1 MPTREKTALP
11 RVSRTIEEVRASVFG
26 YVESV
31 QDALAAKGFL
41 PARLNLNK
49 GVVRG
54 LLEIFCWGYWQIYSL
69 LQRLLLQ
76 VAPAYAT
83 GEWLDLHADG
93 VNLTRR
99 AATKAQG
106 KVRFIRAAL
115 SSREANINI
124 PAGRIVRTLPDG
136 AGRIYRYSTLAAA
149 VLPAGADFVDVL
161 VEAEDYGAAAN
172 ASAGQICELVTPV
185 AGVSG
190 VTNPAGWLESEGA
203 NEESDAQLQ
212 ERIALQW
219 QANNGCTKHAY
230 KAWAL
235 SVPGVT
241 SVSILDR
248 HPRGQG
254 TVDVVV
260 RGADVLPTA
269 ALLDKV
275 RAAIAPHTPINDDWL
290 VKSPVPVAALIDG
303 EIEYVSGDP
312 EAIKVQA
319 ENRLRAL
326 FAETSPLEGV
336 AALQIG
342 QDLTWDLLTHTV
354 MAIDGV
360 KRVTWKAPAA
370 DLLVVPDDGVARL
383 ESLNLRTVA
392 AQEA

>member
-1 MPTREKTALP
+1 MQAREKTALP
-11 RVSRTIEEVRASVFG
+11 RVSRTIEEIRASVFG
-26 YVESV
+26 HVESV

-41 PARLNLNK
+41 PFRLNLNK

-54 LLEIFCWGYWQIYSL
+54 FIEIVCWGLWQLYTLLEKL
-69 LQRLLLQ
+69 LTQAVPRH
-76 VAPAYAT
+76 AS

-93 VNLTRR
+93 VDLTRR
-99 AATKAQG
+99 PHTKTRG
-106 KVRFIRAAL
+106 KVRFIRAAF
-115 SSREANINI
+115 SSREANITI

-136 AGRIYRYSTLAAA
+136 TGQIYRYSTVDAA
-149 VLPAGADFVDVL
+149 VLPAGADHVDVL
-161 VEAEDYGAAAN
+161 VDAEDYGAASN

-185 AGVSG
+185 EGVSG
-190 VTNPAGWLESEGA
+190 VTNEAGWLTSEGA
-203 NEESDAQLQ
+203 DEETDAQLR
-212 ERIALQW
+212 ERYELVW
-219 QANNGCTKHAY
+219 RANNGCTKYAY

-269 ALLDKV
+269 ALLEKV

-303 EIEYVSGDP
+303 EIEVVAGDP
-312 EAIKVQA
+312 DAIKAQA

-326 FAETSPLEGV
+326 FAETSPLADV

-342 QDLTWDLLTHTV
+342 QDLTCDLLTHTV

-360 KRVTWKAPAA
+360 KRVTWLAPAEDVLA
-370 DLLVVPDDGVARL
+370 VPADGVARL
-383 ESLNLRTVA
+383 ESLTLRVA
-392 AQEA
+392 MAEEA